1 MRDDKRR
8 SEHGHNRILSPLHAT
23 PLSPQAARYRSPGL
37 ALFSV
42 LRIFSPASHPKAWGH
57 GVATVLLRYCYGI
70 APMWVAQ
77 LTDFEQDTEAIR
89 HGSFFHQPPLRN
101 AQPNVPQYVPKNG
114 CFWTGPES
122 EIRIARIDTKWA
134 ALGGDEVVWRLGGA
148 FGGSTRSLLFGLT
161 APGVKAPG
169 SPASQG

>member
-1 MRDDKRR
+1 MEMPLTTMLLKSQKWQKKTSPFLQSQPIRR
-8 SEHGHNRILSPLHAT
+8 TTRNW
-23 PLSPQAARYRSPGL
+23 AR
-37 ALFSV
+37 
-42 LRIFSPASHPKAWGH
+42 
-57 GVATVLLRYCYGI
+57 
-70 APMWVAQ
+70 
-77 LTDFEQDTEAIR
+77 
-89 HGSFFHQPPLRN
+89 
-101 AQPNVPQYVPKNG
+101 